1 MYTNGYIDDGL
12 QYCMI
17 RLGFIGNGF
26 VGSAGRQLECPK
38 NSAIVYD
45 IDPEKCVPLGTTL
58 EQVAQSDLVF
68 VSVPTPAEAD
78 GSCHLRIVDSV
89 VHQLKK
95 TRADCPIIL
104 RSTVPPGTS
113 KRLGVS
119 FMPEFLTEANHLDD
133 FRQNPVWVYGGTS
146 AERIQL
152 ALTNAKE
159 AGKIVSD
166 KVVHMTTQEAELV
179 KYVRN
184 CFLATKVS
192 FFNEVEQYCRAL
204 QLDYDTIRDCAAS
217 DTRIGLSHTKVPG
230 PDGRRGF
237 GGHCFPKDMAAWCHF
252 APGDHSVI
260 RAAHE
265 RNLLVDRPERDWQKD
280 KGRAVVDV

>member
-1 MYTNGYIDDGL
+1 MHE
-12 QYCMI
+12 MI

-38 NSAIVYD
+38 NNAIVYD
-45 IDPEKCVPLGTTL
+45 IDPDKCVPPGTTL
-58 EQVAQSDLVF
+58 EQVANCDVVF

-78 GSCHLRIVDSV
+78 GSCHLSIVETV
-89 VHQLKK
+89 VKQLK
-95 TRADCPIIL
+95 TVRADCPIIL

-113 KRLGVS
+113 KRLGIS
-119 FMPEFLTEANHLDD
+119 FMPEFLTEAKHLED
-133 FRQNPVWVYGGTS
+133 FRQNPLWVYGGTS
-146 AERIQL
+146 PERIQS

-166 KVVHMTTQEAELV
+166 RMVQMTTQEAELV

-192 FFNEVEQYCRAL
+192 FFNEVEQYCRAHEI
-204 QLDYDTIRDCAAS
+204 DYDTVRERAAV
-217 DTRIGLSHTKVPG
+217 DARIGLAHTKVPG

-237 GGHCFPKDMAAWCHF
+237 GGHCFPKDIAAWCHF
-252 APGDHSVI
+252 APSEHSIV

-265 RNLLVDRPERDWQKD
+265 RNLQVDRPEKDWQKD
-280 KGRAVVDV
+280 KGRAVVDTSK

>member
-1 MYTNGYIDDGL
+1 NHLEKYIVQREHVTQRLRERRVERGMCEWSSLNLNPILMYTNGYIDDGL

-146 AERIQL
+146 AERI
-152 ALTNAKE
+152 
-159 AGKIVSD
+159 
-166 KVVHMTTQEAELV
+166 
-179 KYVRN
+179 
-184 CFLATKVS
+184 
-192 FFNEVEQYCRAL
+192 
-204 QLDYDTIRDCAAS
+204 
-217 DTRIGLSHTKVPG
+217 
-230 PDGRRGF
+230 
-237 GGHCFPKDMAAWCHF
+237 
-252 APGDHSVI
+252 
-260 RAAHE
+260 
-265 RNLLVDRPERDWQKD
+265 
-280 KGRAVVDV
+280 

>member
-1 MYTNGYIDDGL
+1 
-12 QYCMI
+12 MI

-26 VGSAGRQLECPK
+26 VGSAGRQLECSK

-45 IDPEKCVPLGTTL
+45 IDPDKCVPPGTTL
-58 EQVAQSDLVF
+58 EQVANCDVVF

-78 GSCHLRIVDSV
+78 GSCHLSIVETV
-89 VHQLKK
+89 VKQLKAA
-95 TRADCPIIL
+95 RADCPIIL

-113 KRLGVS
+113 ERLGVS
-119 FMPEFLTEANHLDD
+119 FMPEFLTEANYLED
-133 FRQNPVWVYGGTS
+133 FRNNPQWVYGGT
-146 AERIQL
+146 APERIQL

-159 AGKIVSD
+159 AGKIAFD
-166 KVVHMTTQEAELV
+166 RMVHMTTQEAELV

-192 FFNEVEQYCRAL
+192 FFNEVEQFCRAR
-204 QLDYDTIRDCAAS
+204 QIDYDTVRDCAAA
-217 DTRIGLSHTKVPG
+217 DARIGLSHTKVPG

-252 APGDHSVI
+252 AAREHSVV

-265 RNLLVDRPERDWQKD
+265 RNLQVDRPEQDWQKD
-280 KGRAVVDV
+280 KGRAVVDTSTST

>member
-1 MYTNGYIDDGL
+1 
-12 QYCMI
+12 MI

-38 NSAIVYD
+38 NNAIVYD

-58 EQVAQSDLVF
+58 EQVANCDVVF

-78 GSCHLRIVDSV
+78 GSCHLSIVETV
-89 VHQLKK
+89 VKQLK
-95 TRADCPIIL
+95 TARTDCPIIL

-119 FMPEFLTEANHLDD
+119 FMPEFLTEANHLED
-133 FRQNPVWVYGGTS
+133 FRQNPLWVYGGTS
-146 AERIQL
+146 PERIQS

-166 KVVHMTTQEAELV
+166 QMVQMTTQEAELV

-192 FFNEVEQYCRAL
+192 FFNEVEQYCRTH
-204 QLDYDTIRDCAAS
+204 QIDYDTVRERAAA
-217 DTRIGLSHTKVPG
+217 DARIGLSHTKVPG

-252 APGDHSVI
+252 APSEHSIV

-265 RNLLVDRPERDWQKD
+265 RNLQVDRPEKDWQKD
-280 KGRAVVDV
+280 KGRAVVDTSK